1 MFALRDAVSFLTRIP
16 AHRHSANGSDMSA
29 AVPWFPVVGL
39 ALGLLQAAI
48 YLGLLKLLPSLPA
61 SAVVVALLCLV
72 TGAFHHD
79 GLADMADA
87 FGGGWTVEQR
97 LEILKDSRLGTYG
110 VTALCLVLIVE
121 VSAISS
127 LSGWP
132 AVYAMASAHTL
143 SRAMS
148 TVAMVTS
155 TPARDSGLGVDYL
168 TGLNSKAV
176 VVAGVFATVVV
187 AVGFK
192 VWAIVIVAGAGA
204 VTLAVVRLAIS
215 KIGGI
220 SGDVL
225 GGIQQLTKLATLLI
239 ALAIVRNAEI

>member
-1 MFALRDAVSFLTRIP
+1 
-16 AHRHSANGSDMSA
+16 MSA
-29 AVPWFPVVGL
+29 AVPWFAIVGL
-39 ALGLLQAAI
+39 VLGTLQAAV
-48 YLGLLKLLPSLPA
+48 YLGLVELLPPLPA
-61 SAVVVALLCLV
+61 SAVSVAVLCLV

-110 VTALCLVLIVE
+110 VTALALVLIVE

-127 LSGWP
+127 LGGWN
-132 AVYAMASAHTL
+132 AAAAIISAHTL

-148 TVAMVTS
+148 TIAMITS
-155 TPARDSGLGVDYL
+155 APAQDSGLGADYL
-168 TGLNSKAV
+168 RGLNSTAV
-176 VVAGVFATVVV
+176 LLSAAFALGIVAI
-187 AVGFK
+187 GFR
-192 VWAIVIVAGAGA
+192 VWALAIFVGAGI
-204 VTLAVVRLAIS
+204 VTLIVVRLANS

-225 GGIQQLTKLATLLI
+225 GGIQQLTKIATLLI
-239 ALAIVRNAEI
+239 AVAVVENAAI